1 MTRFFRTALAAG
13 LSGAVV
19 LAAGAASALS
29 LVRDAE
35 IERTLRQ
42 MSAPIYQ
49 AAGLAPTSVEMYMV
63 NDRSLNAFV
72 VGGRRI
78 FLHTGLLRELE
89 TPEELLGVI
98 AHETGHIAGGHEAR
112 RSINLRNA
120 QGPALLGVLAGI
132 AAGVAAGSPEV
143 GVAAVSGSQGAVVR
157 SILRNSRAE
166 EASADQAAINY
177 LTRAGVNPLG
187 LQRVIERF
195 RGQEVLSIGN
205 LDPYVLTHP
214 LGTERMSLM
223 ARSVAQA
230 QNREWTMPP
239 EIIYWHGRMRAKLRG
254 FLVDPTRV
262 LDRLE
267 GEPDTEFNLYQKA
280 VALHRLPDP
289 VAARRTVDALIAKR
303 QKDPFYLELKGQI
316 LHESGQAAEAVPYYR
331 KASQIAPNEPLLKAA
346 LGRALL
352 QLNEPRANAEALVIL
367 KEARSKDLAD
377 VAALRD
383 LATAYERAGDVG
395 MATLATAERYALVNN
410 RKPAIQLARRAA
422 KLLPQGSPGWLRAQ
436 DILKLDVEN

>member
-1 MTRFFRTALAAG
+1 ML
-13 LSGAVV
+13 V
-19 LAAGAASALS
+19 AGAASAMS

-35 IERTLRQ
+35 IERTLRL

-49 AAGLAPTSVEMYMV
+49 AAGLAPASVEMYMV

-112 RSINLRNA
+112 RAINLRNA
-120 QGPALLGVLAGI
+120 QGPALLGMLAGI

-143 GVAAVSGSQGAVVR
+143 GVAATTGTQGAVLR

-166 EASADQAAINY
+166 EASADQAAIAY
-177 LTRAGVNPLG
+177 MSRAGVNPEG
-187 LQRVIERF
+187 LLKVIERF

-223 ARSVAQA
+223 SRAVTQA
-230 QNREWTMPP
+230 QTREWRRSP
-239 EIIYWHGRMRAKLRG
+239 EIDYWHGRMRAKLRG

-267 GEPDTEFNLYQKA
+267 GQPDTEFNLYQKA

-289 VAARRTVDALIAKR
+289 PAARRAVDALIAKR
-303 QKDPFYLELKGQI
+303 PNDPYYIELKGQI
-316 LHESGQAAEAVPYYR
+316 LHESGLAAEAVPQYR
-331 KASQIAPNEPLLKAA
+331 RAVQLAPNEPLIKAA
-346 LGRALL
+346 LGRSLL
-352 QLNEPRANAEALVIL
+352 QLGDPRADAEALEIL
-367 KEARSKDLAD
+367 KQARAVDTAD
-377 VAALRD
+377 VFALRD
-383 LATAYERAGDVG
+383 LATAYERAGDQG
-395 MATLATAERYALVNN
+395 MAMLATAERYALVNN
-410 RKPAIQLARRAA
+410 REPAIQLARRAA
-422 KLLPQGSPGWLRAQ
+422 TVLPKGSPGWLRAQ
-436 DILKLDVEN
+436 DILKLDVGN